1 MKLTQMLERLEYEV
15 VQGSADIEVTELVN
29 DSRKAGPGCVFVCI
43 SGAVSDGHS
52 YVEDVTAKGAAAV
65 IVERP
70 VEAPEGVTVIHV
82 DDTRYALALMSAA
95 YFGYP
100 AEKLKVIGITGTKGK
115 TTTTYMVKSIL
126 EGVGHKVGLIGTI
139 EALIGD
145 KSIPANNTTPES
157 FTIHQYF
164 AEMVK
169 EGCDS
174 VVMEV
179 SSQGLMLHRTAGIE
193 FEIGIFTN
201 LGEDHIGPNEHKDF
215 EDYKRCKGIL
225 FTQCR
230 LGIANVDDQ
239 WYEDVFQN
247 ATCKVETFGFS
258 EKADLRA
265 TNVQHVS
272 RPGYLGV
279 NYHVSG
285 LMDFDVEIDIPGE
298 FSVYNSLTAIAV
310 CRHFDVPEE
319 NIKKALKVAKVKGRI
334 EMVKV
339 SDDFAF
345 MIDYA
350 HNAMSLESLLC
361 TLRDYHPK
369 RIVTIFGCGGNRSRT
384 RRFEMGEVAGNL
396 SDFTIIT
403 SDNPRFE
410 EPQDII
416 NDIITGIKKTE
427 GKYVDICDR
436 KEAIRYAIEH
446 GKEGDIIVLAGK
458 GHETYQ
464 EIRGVKH
471 DMDDRVLIKEVLE
484 ELHVR

>member
-1 MKLTQMLERLEYEV
+1 MRLTQLLERLQYEV
-15 VQGSADIEVTELVN
+15 IQGSDEIEITELNN
-29 DSRKAGPGCVFVCI
+29 DSRKVTEGSVFVCI
-43 SGAVSDGHS
+43 SGAVSDGHA
-52 YVEDVTAKGAAAV
+52 YVQDVASKGAAAV
-65 IVERP
+65 IVQKE
-70 VEAPEGVTVIHV
+70 VEAPANLTVIRV
-82 DDTRYALALMSAA
+82 EDTRYALALMSAA

-126 EGVGHKVGLIGTI
+126 EGIGHKVGLIGTI

-157 FTIHQYF
+157 YMIHKYF
-164 AEMVK
+164 AQMLEA
-169 EGCDS
+169 GCDS

-179 SSQGLMLHRTAGIE
+179 SSQGLMLHRTAGIM

-215 EDYKRCKGIL
+215 DDYKRCKGIL

-239 WYEDVFQN
+239 WYEDVFRN

-265 TNVQHVS
+265 TDIQHIT

-279 NYHVSG
+279 KYHVNG
-285 LMDFDVEIDIPGE
+285 LMDFDVEIDIPGD

-310 CRHFDVPEE
+310 CRHFDVPVE
-319 NIKKALKVAKVKGRI
+319 NIKKALKVAKVRGRI

-339 SDDFAF
+339 SDHFTM

-350 HNAMSLESLLC
+350 HNAMSLESLLH
-361 TLRDYHPK
+361 TLRDYNPE
-369 RIVTIFGCGGNRSRT
+369 RIVTIFGCGGNRSKT
-384 RRFEMGEVAGNL
+384 RRYEMGEVAGDM

-410 EPQDII
+410 EPEAIIADII
-416 NDIITGIKKTE
+416 VGIEKTD
-427 GKYVDICDR
+427 GKYIAICDR

-446 GKEGDIIVLAGK
+446 GQPGDVIILAGK

-464 EIRGVKH
+464 EIKGVKY

>member
-1 MKLTQMLERLEYEV
+1 MKLTRLLERLEYEV
-15 VQGSADIEVTELVN
+15 RQGSDEIEVTELIN
-29 DSRKAGPGCVFVCI
+29 DSRKVTEGSVFVCI
-43 SGAVSDGHS
+43 SGAVSDGHD
-52 YVEDVTAKGAAAV
+52 YIEDVAEKGAAAV

-70 VEAPEGVTVIHV
+70 VEAPEGMTVIHV

-139 EALIGD
+139 EAIIGD

-157 FTIHQYF
+157 YTIHQYF
-164 AEMVK
+164 AQMLEA
-169 EGCDS
+169 GCDC

-179 SSQGLMLHRTAGIE
+179 SSQGLMLHRTAGIQ

-239 WYEDVFQN
+239 WFEDVFRN
-247 ATCKVETFGFS
+247 ATCKVETYGFS

-265 TNVQHVS
+265 TNVQHIAA
-272 RPGYLGV
+272 PGYLGV
-279 NYHVSG
+279 KYHVNG
-285 LMDFDVEIDIPGE
+285 LMDFDVEIDIPGN

-310 CRHFDVPEE
+310 CRHFGVPVE
-319 NIKKALKVAKVKGRI
+319 NIKAALKEAKVKGRV

-339 SDDFAF
+339 SDEFT
-345 MIDYA
+345 MLIDYA
-350 HNAMSLESLLC
+350 HNAMSLESLLN
-361 TLRDYHPK
+361 TLRDYNPG
-369 RIVTIFGCGGNRSRT
+369 RIVTIFGCGGNRSKT
-384 RRFEMGEVAGNL
+384 RRYEMGEVSGRLA
-396 SDFTIIT
+396 DFTVIT

-416 NDIITGIKKTE
+416 DDIIVGMKKTD
-427 GKYVDICDR
+427 GKYIDICDR

-446 GKEGDIIVLAGK
+446 GQPGDIIVLSGK

-464 EIRGVKH
+464 EIKGVKY
-471 DMDDRVLIKEVLE
+471 DMDDRVLIREVLE